1 MKTKD
6 KIIKDK
12 NKITLEINLEINKQT
27 GHCRLISL
35 FNTHPKRWSLALGY
49 PQSQSL
55 NEALK
60 MVDRDSFRAPL
71 EYFGL

>member
-12 NKITLEINLEINKQT
+12 NKITLEINKQT
-27 GHCRLISL
+27 SHCRLISL
-35 FNTHPKRWSLALGY
+35 FSTHPKRWSLALGY